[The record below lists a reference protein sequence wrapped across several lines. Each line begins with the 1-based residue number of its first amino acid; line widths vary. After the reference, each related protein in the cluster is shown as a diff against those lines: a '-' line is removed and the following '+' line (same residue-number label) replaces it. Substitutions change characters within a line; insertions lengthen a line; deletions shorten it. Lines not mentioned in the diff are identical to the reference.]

1 MLRCII
7 IDDEPLA
14 LDLLEDNIRKV
25 PFLELTGRCRSALE
39 ALPLLQQGNIDLV
52 FSDIEMPGLNGLQLI
67 QSLPTRPMFIMI
79 TAYEQFAME
88 GYNLDVVD
96 YLLKPVAYERF
107 VKACNKALEL
117 NNLRKL
123 AQQPGNSAAAE
134 PGYIFVHVDYSMVK
148 INLDEIVMMEALKDY
163 IKIHFSGGRKPLLV
177 RMSMKNME
185 ETLPGNRFVR
195 IHKSYIVSIA
205 HISAVRKNSV
215 FIDKLELPVSEQY
228 KDTLTRITKGPL

>member
-14 LDLLEDNIRKV
+14 LDLLEDNIRKI
-25 PFLELTGRCRSALE
+25 PFLELAARCRSALE
-39 ALPLLQQGNIDLV
+39 ALQVLQQGNIDLV
-52 FSDIEMPGLNGLQLI
+52 FSDIEMPGLNGIQLI
-67 QSLPTRPMFIMI
+67 QSLHTKPMFILI

-96 YLLKPVAYERF
+96 YLLKPVSYERF

-117 NNLRKL
+117 SSLRKL
-123 AQQPGNSAAAE
+123 AQQPATGNAE
-134 PGYIFVHVDYSMVK
+134 PGYIFVHVDYSLVK

-185 ETLPGNRFVR
+185 EMLPSSRFIR

-228 KDTLTRITKGPL
+228 KDGLLRITRGNI